1 MGCYILIADNWFHS
15 NVSGSSPDSPRLL
28 ALRGH
33 VSRLHNAYLRLLL
46 RQLLARMPGS
56 MVLLLVLHL
65 YLHLLFLLFF
75 HPHHHL
81 LLLLLQVFAIT
92 HSDNT
97 VDGISLS
104 SNGWILQVG
113 IKFNFWG

>member
-1 MGCYILIADNWFHS
+1 
-15 NVSGSSPDSPRLL
+15 
-28 ALRGH
+28 
-33 VSRLHNAYLRLLL
+33 
-46 RQLLARMPGS
+46 MPGS

-65 YLHLLFLLFF
+65 YLHLLTLLFL
-75 HPHHHL
+75 HHIHD
-81 LLLLLQVFAIT
+81 LLLLQVFAIT

>member
-1 MGCYILIADNWFHS
+1 
-15 NVSGSSPDSPRLL
+15 
-28 ALRGH
+28 
-33 VSRLHNAYLRLLL
+33 
-46 RQLLARMPGS
+46 

-75 HPHHHL
+75 HPH
-81 LLLLLQVFAIT
+81 LLLLQVFAIT